1 VPQVDASS
9 AMQRYRTVNAAQEEG
24 LLASCHDLSDG
35 GLAVSLAETAFAGGF
50 GMDIDLNK
58 VLVDAAM
65 REDKLL
71 YSESASRL
79 LVTVKPANQ
88 ESFETL
94 FAGQPFACIGQVSSD
109 EYLHVVG
116 LQGEALIHSTIDDL
130 KEAWQSPLREM

>member
-1 VPQVDASS
+1 
-9 AMQRYRTVNAAQEEG
+9 
-24 LLASCHDLSDG
+24 
-35 GLAVSLAETAFAGGF
+35 
-50 GMDIDLNK
+50 MDIDLNK

-79 LVTVKPANQ
+79 LVTVKPASQ
-88 ESFETL
+88 ERFETL

-109 EYLHVVG
+109 EYLHIVG

>member
-1 VPQVDASS
+1 
-9 AMQRYRTVNAAQEEG
+9 MQRYRTVNAAQEEG

-50 GMDIDLNK
+50 GMYIDLTK
-58 VLVDAAM
+58 VPVDTAM

-79 LVTVKPANQ
+79 LVTVKPANR
-88 ESFETL
+88 ERFEAL
-94 FAGQPFACIGQVSSD
+94 FAGQIFACIGQVAND
-109 EYLHVVG
+109 EYLKIAG
-116 LQGEALIHSTIDDL
+116 LQGEVLVRSTIDDL